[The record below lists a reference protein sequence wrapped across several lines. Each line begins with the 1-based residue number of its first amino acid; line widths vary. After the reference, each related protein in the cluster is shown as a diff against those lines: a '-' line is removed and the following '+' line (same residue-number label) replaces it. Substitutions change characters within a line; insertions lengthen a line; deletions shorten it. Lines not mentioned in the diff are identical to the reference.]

1 MYGNLLRET
10 LRKLLISTFS
20 AWILYL
26 EHLASLKKLQMK
38 QTYTQSP
45 VCTQFSWRLHIIFL
59 CVTSASFLECWWWAA
74 EAGVA
79 AASRLA
85 IPLSPHKA
93 RPLTARLPG
102 CRGCGGRPLF
112 HCVLPA
118 RTMDQFQA
126 STSQP
131 PTLASNHTP
140 EPLSTIGNIQPQLTQ
155 ALPLFTLGLL
165 SFVCLSRFILTQTM
179 SILIKMFGSDGLHL

>member
-1 MYGNLLRET
+1 M
-10 LRKLLISTFS
+10 RKLLISTFS

-38 QTYTQSP
+38 QTY
-45 VCTQFSWRLHIIFL
+45 TQFSWRLHIIFL

-93 RPLTARLPG
+93 RPLTARLLG
-102 CRGCGGRPLF
+102 CGGCGGRPLF

-155 ALPLFTLGLL
+155 AGALPLFTLGLL
-165 SFVCLSRFILTQTM
+165 SFACFSRSILTQTQTM
-179 SILIKMFGSDGLHL
+179 SGSFCQS

>member
-1 MYGNLLRET
+1 
-10 LRKLLISTFS
+10 
-20 AWILYL
+20 
-26 EHLASLKKLQMK
+26 MK

-102 CRGCGGRPLF
+102 CGGCGGRPLF

-155 ALPLFTLGLL
+155 AGALPLFTLGLL